1 MPLIYAVNFEFENPA
16 IMEDKQ
22 YKQTERLSAMAKGND
37 YFLLLYQINP
47 NKDTKAKI
55 NNIQEFDP
63 YQIKKKELSSY
74 ISKFPPVQ

>member
-37 YFLLLYQINP
+37 YFLLLY
-47 NKDTKAKI
+47 
-55 NNIQEFDP
+55 
-63 YQIKKKELSSY
+63 
-74 ISKFPPVQ
+74 